1 MLLQLHWSL
10 ANLASG
16 KLAAEESEHSITQQ
30 NTFDAV
36 LSVFNFQQ
44 LYWSQLFA
52 TERCGCKHVYDQEN
66 ASEKCNTKQVVMCS
80 QIFCHV

>member
-10 ANLASG
+10 ANLAYG
-16 KLAAEESEHSITQQ
+16 KLAAEESEHSIMQQ

-44 LYWSQLFA
+44 LYKETTGLNCLQQKDVVASMCMIKRMPPKSAIMSQW
-52 TERCGCKHVYDQEN
+52 
-66 ASEKCNTKQVVMCS
+66 
-80 QIFCHV
+80 